1 VDKIKE
7 RDYDLSARNPNID
20 ESVDLPQPAEL
31 TARLLE
37 RARELQETLANLHDL
52 VSDGEEDS

>member
-20 ESVDLPQPAEL
+20 ESVDVPQPAEL

-52 VSDGEEDS
+52 VSDGEEA